1 MEKLKI
7 VVSES
12 KANIRLDRYVA
23 DEASLSRAA
32 AQKLIEDGHVMVA
45 GKKMAKSYFVQHKD
59 EIEVLIPAPTEIEAV
74 PQDIPIC
81 VVYEDDQLLV
91 VDKQRGMVVH
101 PAAGNIDGTLVN
113 ALLHHCSNSGL
124 SVIGGKIRPGIVHRI
139 DKDTS
144 GLLVVA
150 KNDDAHK
157 HLAQQFAQHSID
169 RVYHAV
175 VHGRFKEDEGVVD
188 APIARSRLDRKK
200 MAVTKNGGKRAVT
213 HWQVQERYTGFT
225 YLNLKLETGRTHQI
239 RVHMAHIG
247 HPLAGDIVYGPK
259 KGVKQL
265 QGQCLHAGVLGFIH
279 PKSGEYIRFESPI
292 PEYFTSYLNTLNKI

>member
-1 MEKLKI
+1 METLKI

-12 KANIRLDRYVA
+12 KANMRLDRYVA

-32 AQKLIEDGHVMVA
+32 AQKLIEDGNVTVS
-45 GKKMAKSYFVQHKD
+45 GKKEAKSYFVQCKD
-59 EIEVLIPAPTEIEAV
+59 EVEVLILAPTEIEAV

-101 PAAGNIDGTLVN
+101 PAAGNVDGTLVN
-113 ALLHHCSNSGL
+113 ALLHHCAKSGL

-157 HLAQQFAQHSID
+157 HLAEQFAQHSID

-175 VHGRFKEDEGVVD
+175 VHGRFKEDEGTVD

-200 MAVTKNGGKRAVT
+200 MAVMKNGGKRAVT
-213 HWQVQERYTGFT
+213 HWQVQERYASFT
-225 YLNLKLETGRTHQI
+225 YIKVQLETGRTHQI
-239 RVHMAHIG
+239 RVHMANIG
-247 HPLAGDIVYGPK
+247 HPLAGDMVYGPK
-259 KGVKQL
+259 KGVKHL
-265 QGQCLHAGVLGFIH
+265 QGQCLHAGKLGFIH
-279 PKSGEYIRFESPI
+279 PKSGKYIGFESSL
-292 PEYFTSYLNTLNKI
+292 PEYFTSYLKTMNKI

>member
-12 KANIRLDRYVA
+12 KANMRLDRYVA

-32 AQKLIEDGHVMVA
+32 AQKLIEDGNVTVA
-45 GKKMAKSYFVQHKD
+45 GKKVAKSYFVQCED
-59 EIEVLIPAPTEIEAV
+59 EIEVLIPTPTEIEAV

-101 PAAGNIDGTLVN
+101 PAAGNVDGTLVN
-113 ALLHHCSNSGL
+113 ALLYHCANTGL

-175 VHGRFKEDEGVVD
+175 VHGRFKEDSGTVD
-188 APIARSRLDRKK
+188 AFIARSRLDRKK
-200 MAVTKNGGKRAVT
+200 MAVAKNGGKRAVT
-213 HWQVQERYTGFT
+213 HWQVQERYTNFT
-225 YLNLKLETGRTHQI
+225 YLKLQLETGRTHQI

-247 HPLAGDIVYGPK
+247 HPLAGDMVYGPK

-265 QGQCLHAGVLGFIH
+265 QGQCLHAGKLGFIH
-279 PKSGEYIRFESPI
+279 PKSGEYIGFESPL
-292 PEYFTSYLNTLNKI
+292 PEYFTSYLNTINKN